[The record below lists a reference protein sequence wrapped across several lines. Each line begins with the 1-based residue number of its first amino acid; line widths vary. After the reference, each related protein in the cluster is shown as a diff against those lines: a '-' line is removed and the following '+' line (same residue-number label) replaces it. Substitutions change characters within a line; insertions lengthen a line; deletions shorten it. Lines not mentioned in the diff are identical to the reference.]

1 MQQVA
6 ERKATETCRE
16 NLRDPPLIDYSPEA
30 IPPMLPAG
38 GQTFFQSELFQL
50 RAVLALRTY
59 QTAFDGMI
67 AELGYSSVSDSFDSF
82 VDNLQRHDKPL
93 ARFDHVT
100 EPIRYGQIELRGGEY
115 LVDQAFQLLRFYL
128 NQQRRLLR
136 TPKFDLVAPH
146 PK

>member
-1 MQQVA
+1 
-6 ERKATETCRE
+6 
-16 NLRDPPLIDYSPEA
+16 
-30 IPPMLPAG
+30 MLPAG

-59 QTAFDGMI
+59 QTAFDWMI

-100 EPIRYGQIELRGGEY
+100 EPIRYGQIELRGGEN

-146 PK
+146 PQVRRLPFELDAGVGLLCIGISRSACRKL